1 MGAAVVGGYLCG
13 ILLNQLIGDSFG
25 LEYLFCPVIN
35 RNAAPGS
42 DRFQV
47 ENPQSVDL
55 YVF

>member
-35 RNAAPGS
+35 RNAALGLVH
-42 DRFQV
+42 FQV
-47 ENPQSVDL
+47 ASLESADL